1 MIEVLKNVRYVT
13 NGVLLVFCFAL
24 NSPAF
29 AESLLVNLN
38 DNMAQF
44 QFGKAIP
51 SAENAEFQG
60 GLLYNNLGNL
70 LVEAG
75 GVGKGGDPDSGV
87 TVGGG
92 IKAMLGRLNYN
103 ATNLP
108 VACITL
114 GMDAA
119 LSLSPDSS
127 VVLVGEFRA
136 TPTILT
142 FYDADHFHQIGAR
155 LEIGAPNARL
165 FFGYHEINFH
175 IRYAGSAALDKGSFV
190 GFEAH
195 FF

>member
-1 MIEVLKNVRYVT
+1 MIEVLKNMRYVT
-13 NGVLLVFCFAL
+13 KGFFLVICSAL
-24 NSPAF
+24 SSTVF
-29 AESLLVNLN
+29 AESMLVNLN

-44 QFGKAIP
+44 QFGQAAP
-51 SAENAEFQG
+51 SAENVELQG
-60 GLLYNNLGNL
+60 GFLYNNIGNL

-75 GVGKGGDPDSGV
+75 GVSKGGDPDSGI

-92 IKAMLGRLNYN
+92 IKAMVGRLNYN
-103 ATNLP
+103 ATNIP

-114 GMDAA
+114 GMEGA

-175 IRYAGSAALDKGSFV
+175 IKYAGSAALDKGSFV
-190 GFEAH
+190 GFAAN
-195 FF
+195 F